1 MENIALYEYDKDEI
15 KSSLSLDEVFSVL
28 EDFHA
33 EPVIKG
39 DTIISRTICHN
50 HIHDANASK
59 KLYYY
64 GNTQLF
70 RCFTGCE
77 EPLFDIFELVLRVKN
92 REEDA
97 GWELPQAIDYIAR
110 KFGYSA
116 QSTQEAFKMDNL
128 QDWKVLEKYDRIKD
142 INIETQE
149 IELQEYDDIYLSHL
163 PQPIINPW
171 IQEGMTQDELIRHNI
186 RYDPKNAGIVIP
198 HYDINNRLIGIRERT
213 MVEENEKYG
222 KYRPAYIHGKLYNHP
237 LSYNLYNIN
246 NSKDNIRRYKKAF
259 VFEGEKSCLLYGSYF
274 GKENDISVSICGS
287 SFLNYQAWMLIQL
300 GAEEIIVALDKQF
313 QEPGDTEFKKL
324 VKNLKQ
330 IHRKYGH
337 YTKIS
342 YIFDK
347 EDLLGYKMSPIDNG
361 KENFLKLFER
371 RVDLYNEN

>member
-1 MENIALYEYDKDEI
+1 MENIQLYEYNKDEI
-15 KSSLSLDEVFSVL
+15 KSSLSLDDVFSIL
-28 EDFHA
+28 EEFHA
-33 EPVIKG
+33 EPAIKG
-39 DTIISRTICHN
+39 DTIICRTICHN
-50 HIHDANASK
+50 HIHDAGASR

-64 GNTQLF
+64 ANTQLF
-70 RCFTGCE
+70 RCFTGCS

-97 GWELPQAIDYIAR
+97 GWELPQAIDYVAR
-110 KFGYSA
+110 KFGYSP
-116 QSTQEAFKMDNL
+116 QNVQENFKLDNL
-128 QDWKVLEKYDRIKD
+128 QDWKILDRYDRIN
-142 INIETQE
+142 NIDTTTQE
-149 IELQEYDDIYLSHL
+149 IELKEYSDIYLNHL
-163 PQPIINPW
+163 PQPVIQPW
-171 IQEGMTQDELIRHNI
+171 IEEGMTQEELNHHNI

-222 KYRPAYIHGKLYNHP
+222 KYRPAYIHGELYNHP

-246 NSKDNIRRYKKAF
+246 NSKDNIRKFKKAF
-259 VFEGEKSCLLYGSYF
+259 VFESEKSCILYGSYF
-274 GKENDISVSICGS
+274 KKENDISVAICGS

-300 GAEEIIVALDKQF
+300 GAEEIIIGLDKQF
-313 QEPGDTEFKKL
+313 QELGDIEFKKL

-342 YIFDK
+342 ILWDK

-361 KENFLKLFER
+361 KEIFKQLFKER
-371 RVDLYNEN
+371 INLYGY